1 MAAKVPET
9 IIRENMGSLTLI
21 VATFAGATTL
31 NSIDTSD
38 TWASGI
44 PSTVAWWAV
53 GTDSP
58 TTNTEGID
66 MNLTTV
72 ATGVF
77 TFYTGSENR
86 NVKAYVLAR
95 N

>member
-1 MAAKVPET
+1 MAAKTPET
-9 IIRENMGSLTLI
+9 IIRENLGSLSLI
-21 VATFAGATTL
+21 VASFDGATTL

-53 GTDSP
+53 GTNSP

-66 MNLTTV
+66 MNLTT
-72 ATGVF
+72 ASNGTF

-86 NVKAYVLAR
+86 NAKVYVLAR

>member
-1 MAAKVPET
+1 MAAKTPET
-9 IIRENMGSLTLI
+9 IIRENLGSLTLTI
-21 VATFAGATTL
+21 ATFAGATTL
-31 NSIDTSD
+31 NSLDTSD

-44 PSTVAWWAV
+44 PNTVGFWAV

-72 ATGVF
+72 ATGGF

-86 NVKAYVLAR
+86 NAKVYVLAR